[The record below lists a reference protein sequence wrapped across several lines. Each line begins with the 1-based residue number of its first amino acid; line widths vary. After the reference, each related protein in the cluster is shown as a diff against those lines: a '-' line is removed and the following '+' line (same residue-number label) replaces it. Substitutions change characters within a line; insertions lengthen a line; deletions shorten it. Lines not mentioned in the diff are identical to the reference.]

1 MGEIFGGTFVAW
13 FLMLLLVG
21 GMWGCPKY
29 NVYSQEMSGKAE
41 LARADQSRQ
50 ILVTQA
56 KAEMEAAQL
65 RADAIKI
72 VGQAAQDFPEYRQ
85 QEFLGAFA
93 EALKDGKMSQI
104 IYVPT
109 EANIPLMEAS
119 RLQKPQVSN

>member
-1 MGEIFGGTFVAW
+1 MSEIFGGTFLAW
-13 FLMLLLVG
+13 FLMLCIVG
-21 GMWGCPKY
+21 GMYGCPQY

-72 VGQAAQDFPEYRQ
+72 VGEAAQNFPEYRQ

-109 EANIPLMEAS
+109 EANIPLMEAA
-119 RLQKPQVSN
+119 RLQKP